1 MTRSQKQ
8 QLIGVYLLGLVFLI
22 IFLLKHSLLK

>member
-8 QLIGVYLLGLVFLI
+8 QLIGVYLLGLLLLI
-22 IFLLKHSLLK
+22 IFFLRHSLLQ

>member
-8 QLIGVYLLGLVFLI
+8 QLIGVYLLGVALLI
-22 IFLLKHSLLK
+22 IFLVGHFLIQ